1 MNNML
6 TLEEVKNFLDVTQED
21 LEKYLKNG
29 KLRAYKI
36 GGTYIRFRKEEV
48 LTLRSELLPKR
59 TKAAAPSMGSRLSD
73 FWQFNNFYIIS
84 LLIALVVI
92 WVVAKI
98 Y

>member
-6 TLEEVKNFLDVTQED
+6 TVEEVKNFLDVTQED

-48 LTLRSELLPKR
+48 LNLRSELLPKR
-59 TKAAAPSMGSRLSD
+59 TKAAAPSLGSRLSD
-73 FWQFNNFYIIS
+73 FWLFNNFYIIS
-84 LLIALVVI
+84 ILVVI
-92 WVVAKI
+92 GLIFVIVK

>member
-6 TLEEVKNFLDVTQED
+6 TLEEVKSFLDVTQED
-21 LEKYLKNG
+21 LEKYLKSG

-36 GGTYIRFRKEEV
+36 GGTYLRFRKEEI
-48 LTLRSELLPKR
+48 LNLRSELLPKR
-59 TKAAAPSMGSRLSD
+59 TKAASPSFASRLSD

-84 LLIALVVI
+84 ILVVI
-92 WVVAKI
+92 ALIFVIVK

>member
-21 LEKYLKNG
+21 LEKYLQNG

-36 GGTYIRFRKEEV
+36 GGTYLRFRKEEV
-48 LTLRSELLPKR
+48 LNLRSELLPKR
-59 TKAAAPSMGSRLSD
+59 TKAAAMSLGSRVSD

-84 LLIALVVI
+84 IVVVI
-92 WVVAKI
+92 GLIFVIVK